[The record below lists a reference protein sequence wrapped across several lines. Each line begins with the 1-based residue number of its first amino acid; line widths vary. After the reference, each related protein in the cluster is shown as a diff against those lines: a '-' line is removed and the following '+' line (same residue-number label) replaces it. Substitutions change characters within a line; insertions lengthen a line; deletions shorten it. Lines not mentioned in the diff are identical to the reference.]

1 MNKQMFDKCKAA
13 ALGGWEAVSV
23 MSTSESLVTA
33 LVCNR
38 CDWLTRLGYTIPE
51 ALTRVGEWA
60 HDVSAVASE
69 LEADGLLPMHN

>member
-1 MNKQMFDKCKAA
+1 MNKQMFEKSKAA
-13 ALGGWEAVSV
+13 ALGGWDALSV
-23 MSTSESLVTA
+23 MSTGESLASA

-60 HDVSAVASE
+60 QDVSAVASD
-69 LEADGLLPMHN
+69 LEAEGLLPMHN

>member
-51 ALTRVGEWA
+51 ALTRVGAWSQ
-60 HDVSAVASE
+60 DVSDVASE
-69 LEADGLLPMHN
+69 LEAEGLLPMQN